1 MQDLRMLAQVK
12 EACPVTLRS
21 LAFTLMAI
29 EVGWEEGGVSEEFSD
44 VVEFASSCHPGYSVE
59 CAFEKIKAGS
69 Q

>member
-29 EVGWEEGGVSEEFSD
+29 EVGWEEGGSLKSLVMWLNLHHLVILGTE
-44 VVEFASSCHPGYSVE
+44 
-59 CAFEKIKAGS
+59 
-69 Q
+69 

>member
-29 EVGWEEGGVSEEFSD
+29 ETGRGGGGSEEFSD

-59 CAFEKIKAGS
+59 CAFEQIKAGS